1 MPQSAPRLST
11 ECQIYSRRY
20 YEDHVKLSVEA
31 AIDNLGGPEY
41 IDAGQCIVI
50 TNKYIADV
58 YSKET
63 DEVKEEIRLALEEER
78 KVKEALKELDKAIIN
93 PTNEVTLEQALM

>member
-1 MPQSAPRLST
+1 MPQSAARLST

-20 YEDHVKLSVEA
+20 YEDRVKLSVEA
-31 AIDNLGGPEY
+31 AIDKLGGLEY
-41 IDAGQCIVI
+41 IDAGQRIVI
-50 TNKYIADV
+50 TNKCIADV

-78 KVKEALKELDKAIIN
+78 KEKEALKELDKAIIN
-93 PTNEVTLEQALM
+93 PTDEVTPEQALM